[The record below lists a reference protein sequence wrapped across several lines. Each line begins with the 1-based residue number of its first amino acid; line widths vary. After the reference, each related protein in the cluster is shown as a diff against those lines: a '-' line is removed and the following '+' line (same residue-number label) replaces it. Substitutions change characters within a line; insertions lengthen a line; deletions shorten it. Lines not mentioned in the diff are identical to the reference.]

1 MDADRSTATPDASR
15 DRQGRWLALVSGE
28 TRGPL
33 ASLAR
38 SGLAVLAGLYRV
50 GLAVANLRWRL
61 AGAGWRAPC
70 PVVSVGNLTV
80 GGTGKTPMVAHL
92 AALAAAAG
100 ARPLIVSRGYGA
112 AAGAPNEEARELAHL
127 CPGVPHVQDPDRL
140 RAIEDGTAAHPC
152 DVAILDDGFQHRRCA
167 RDLDMVLIDAL
178 RPFGYGHLLPRGLL
192 REPPSALRRADI
204 VVITRAEQVPAERLA
219 NLKAAVRG
227 LVRGDTLVCVAEHRP
242 TGVLLADGSRRE
254 VGWLRGREVA
264 AACGIGNPEAF
275 RRTLEAL
282 GARVVRFDAFR
293 DHYAYTRADLE
304 RLAQAALAAGAK
316 TLVTTGKDD
325 VKWRPLLE
333 GGPGALAVDVA
344 AVEVAMRIT
353 EGDDALGR
361 AMAAVWSRSDGQGGR

>member
-1 MDADRSTATPDASR
+1 MNAPQWWWTEDPRHRPIWVWPIWPALLAAEAGYRSVISARNALYERKLRAGQLVTPPIP
-15 DRQGRWLALVSGE
+15 
-28 TRGPL
+28 TI
-33 ASLAR
+33 
-38 SGLAVLAGLYRV
+38 
-50 GLAVANLRWRL
+50 
-61 AGAGWRAPC
+61 
-70 PVVSVGNLTV
+70 SVGNLTV

-112 AAGAPNEEARELAHL
+112 AAGMPNEEAQELAHL

-140 RAIEDGTAAHPC
+140 RAIEDWAAAHPC

-167 RDLDMVLIDAL
+167 RDLNMVLIDAL

-204 VVITRAEQVPAERLA
+204 VVITRAEQVAAAHLVD
-219 NLKAAVRG
+219 LKTTVRG
-227 LVRGDTLVCVAEHRP
+227 LVRDDTPVCVAEHRP
-242 TGVLLADGSRRE
+242 AGVLLANGSQRD
-254 VGWLRGREVA
+254 VGWLRDREVV

-304 RLAQAALAAGAK
+304 RLAQAAHDAGAK
-316 TLVTTGKDD
+316 TLVTTGKDY

-333 GGPGALAVDVA
+333 GGPGTPAVDVA
-344 AVEVAMRIT
+344 ALEVALRIT

-361 AMAAVWSRSDGQGGR
+361 AMAAVLSKSDGQGGR